1 MLMEIS
7 IFKKFKVKSLRCHKL
22 FNSDQ
27 SVFLK
32 DIPSINLFRSIF

>member
-22 FNSDQ
+22 FTPDQ

-32 DIPSINLFRSIF
+32 DISRINLF